1 MPGSEQHTRKRGA
14 RDAGNL
20 LAAFAILAFY
30 ITLGAG
36 SVKHGRDQDF
46 LNLYTGAVLARDG
59 RLHELHDPGVQLAV
73 EQSIKPGRTYLVPFV
88 RPHFYAAALRPLASL
103 PHETAHRVWMA
114 LQAAF
119 MAAFFVLLWREF
131 GSEAVVLAALFAP
144 PVMGSLQGQDN
155 WMLGLIAIAGLRTLR
170 QGHDFSGG
178 AIWSLALLKFHLAPG
193 LALAALVARR
203 GRALAG
209 FATGGA
215 VLAAVS
221 LALGGWAGAACYWR
235 MLSNPLTQGLYP
247 SREKMSNL
255 QGLAAALQVPDIWV
269 YATLGAAVVLML
281 ALGLRGAQWWKQF
294 SLALGGWLVLAPH
307 VYLYDLTILLPAIVW
322 SVRECATRGVRWSA
336 LLLTNPLFVFAV
348 MASDKLQP
356 LIVPALI
363 AWLLLLSRDRP
374 VADVSPATPESSRPA
389 PA

>member
-1 MPGSEQHTRKRGA
+1 MRKRGA
-14 RDAGNL
+14 RDTGNL

-36 SVKHGRDQDF
+36 SVEHGRDQDF

-88 RPHFYAAALRPLASL
+88 RPHFYAAVLRPLASL
-103 PHETAHRVWMA
+103 PHETAHAVWIA
-114 LQAAF
+114 LQGAF
-119 MAAFFVLLWREF
+119 MIAFFALLWREY

-155 WMLGLIAIAGLRTLR
+155 WMLGLIAMAGLRALR
-170 QGHDFSGG
+170 QGHEFKGG

-203 GRALAG
+203 SRALAG
-209 FATGGA
+209 FVAGGA
-215 VLAAVS
+215 ALATAS
-221 LALGGWAGAACYWR
+221 LALGGWAGAAAYWR
-235 MLSNPLTQGLYP
+235 MLINPLTQGLYP

-255 QGLAAALQVPDIWV
+255 QGLAAALQVPDLWV
-269 YATLGAAVVLML
+269 YATLGTAVVLML

-307 VYLYDLTILLPAIVW
+307 VYLYDLTMLLPAVVW
-322 SVRECATRGVRWSA
+322 SVREGATRGVRWSG
-336 LLLTNPLFVFAV
+336 LLLTNPLFIFGI

-363 AWLLLLSRDRP
+363 GWLLLVSRDRP
-374 VADVSPATPESSRPA
+374 AEVTPAAPESSRPV